1 MRLTGKFR
9 SSGTS
14 TINNVNSDNSTKYF
28 FPLVAYSLFN
38 KVPTVSSSSGYRKYT
53 DKYKIDS
60 SNRFYYNSFVPSL
73 NLVELLK
80 KCCELKGY
88 TLQGDVINDNV
99 LNDIYLSN
107 YISDEQD
114 PLYNYGD
121 SDMGELSFDISFKNY
136 TNNDGSIRFPLT
148 YIDYMLAHPIPYPS
162 AAKDYQNY
170 TNFFV
175 YNLLDEKHS
184 TISNVVNES
193 KLLVDGGIQIPADG
207 YYEITLT
214 AELGVPSSQG
224 TITGVYEC
232 TGFERSSKNGNSP
245 RVYEEVDV
253 DYSLFNM
260 PVEIQL
266 LKYSAD
272 DGDVESI
279 SHDLIYK
286 GEYPNEYVL
295 DSSRRAAQ
303 RTSSTSSDRVASRG
317 GNSRPAPDRTKT
329 AYTYTNITSSTE
341 GQIATTAVD
350 TYNNPNFI
358 CGISQSNWSR
368 SIGYIKNG
376 YSWNYDDRTTN
387 TSLYNCNGYYYYEDG
402 YKQTQV
408 NANTLIGAR
417 NEQLR
422 VNGRF
427 VNGTCRI
434 VVLLNKNDML
444 VPFAQ
449 CRAYYD
455 EDGHDKN
462 YKMEVDCSIKIRAL
476 APYTVS
482 SNELSYNMESL
493 FDKNLNLGNFN
504 NNEQKIS
511 DFFNDVQK
519 AFNLSFK
526 QDGNNII
533 LNKNKINIK
542 ETAPIDIDKKVNTN
556 DAIFNSI
563 DFPRSIEVKFSVDT
577 EEEGFYRS
585 VEDNT
590 TEEQMQSNNWKDYG
604 DYGYQK
610 VNISQADDA
619 TDLSQSLGFS
629 YNWNRNF
636 SVEYPETSTMTRAA
650 VENIEKPVL
659 PEVPDD
665 KEDDFVEGGGGGGS
679 TGSSRVCMDVV
690 VTNENGCT
698 GDLLFKNASGTKVDE
713 CSIDNGA
720 AVTLCYNKGATVY
733 ISMRDND
740 GTSCEL
746 NNGGNSFTVVEG
758 GTVYITISCSGSGG
772 GGGNSSNTGTTTGST
787 TPTSRCMD
795 INFIVEGV
803 VNTTVTFKR
812 VSNNTTIES
821 VLINNNRIYSLC
833 NLLNGEEIIVNIDSE
848 DVDIS
853 VDTFTFMRG
862 GNETITLTKFNGG
875 STGSTGTTGSTG
887 DDTDD
892 DGSEDDGGG
901 GSDCMNI
908 NYTLTNSL
916 STNVIFESL
925 FGDIL
930 GKHKNISS
938 NRTEALCGIP
948 KGTVVWVK
956 ADGTNVYPS
965 GDWPNFTFN
974 PGSSAN
980 ITLTYIDGTGGGS
993 GDTSGNTSGDT
1004 TGSTTGSTGTTSVT
1018 TNVVNI
1024 PVIGK
1029 TEWWIEGL
1037 DYEGSSQN
1045 DGRGFKQR
1053 LWFRGKQTGIYIPV
1067 NGTIENTDDFYNITT
1082 TSNYKEY
1089 NSDEIVYLNYNNG
1102 VNTLLGKFFN
1112 IDIDSRADEVEIEVY
1127 LTPME
1132 YKQIS
1137 MGCSVHF
1144 DDNIY
1149 KILEIQGYDPSGNNP
1164 TKLKLLSY

>member
-563 DFPRSIEVKFSVDT
+563 EFPRSIEVKFSVDT

-650 VENIEKPVL
+650 VVNPEKPVL

-679 TGSSRVCMDVV
+679 
-690 VTNENGCT
+690 
-698 GDLLFKNASGTKVDE
+698 
-713 CSIDNGA
+713 
-720 AVTLCYNKGATVY
+720 
-733 ISMRDND
+733 
-740 GTSCEL
+740 
-746 NNGGNSFTVVEG
+746 
-758 GTVYITISCSGSGG
+758 
-772 GGGNSSNTGTTTGST
+772 SSNTGTTTGST
-787 TPTSRCMD
+787 TPISRCMD

-812 VSNNTTIES
+812 VSNNATIES

-901 GSDCMNI
+901 SGSDCMNI

-916 STNVIFESL
+916 STNVIFEGL

-974 PGSSAN
+974 PGGSAN

-993 GDTSGNTSGDT
+993 GSGSGDTSGST

>member
-14 TINNVNSDNSTKYF
+14 TINNVNSDNTTKYF

-162 AAKDYQNY
+162 AARDYQNY

-563 DFPRSIEVKFSVDT
+563 EFPRSIEVKFSVDT

-650 VENIEKPVL
+650 VVNPEKPVL

-665 KEDDFVEGGGGGGS
+665 KEDDFVEGGGGG
-679 TGSSRVCMDVV
+679 
-690 VTNENGCT
+690 
-698 GDLLFKNASGTKVDE
+698 
-713 CSIDNGA
+713 
-720 AVTLCYNKGATVY
+720 
-733 ISMRDND
+733 
-740 GTSCEL
+740 
-746 NNGGNSFTVVEG
+746 
-758 GTVYITISCSGSGG
+758 SGSG
-772 GGGNSSNTGTTTGST
+772 SN
-787 TPTSRCMD
+787 
-795 INFIVEGV
+795 
-803 VNTTVTFKR
+803 
-812 VSNNTTIES
+812 
-821 VLINNNRIYSLC
+821 
-833 NLLNGEEIIVNIDSE
+833 
-848 DVDIS
+848 
-853 VDTFTFMRG
+853 
-862 GNETITLTKFNGG
+862 
-875 STGSTGTTGSTG
+875 
-887 DDTDD
+887 
-892 DGSEDDGGG
+892 
-901 GSDCMNI
+901 CMNI

-916 STNVIFESL
+916 STNVVFEGL

-974 PGSSAN
+974 PGGSAN

-993 GDTSGNTSGDT
+993 GSGSGDTSGDT
-1004 TGSTTGSTGTTSVT
+1004 TGSTTGSTGTISVT